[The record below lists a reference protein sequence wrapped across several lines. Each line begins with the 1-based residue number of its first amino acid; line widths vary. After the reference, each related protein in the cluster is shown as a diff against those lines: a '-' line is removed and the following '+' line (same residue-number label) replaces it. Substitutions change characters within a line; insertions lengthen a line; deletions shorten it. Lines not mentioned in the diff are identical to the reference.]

1 MKKVAAAVIERE
13 GRILIARR
21 KKGDLFEGQWE
32 FPGGALEPGETPEEC
47 LKREIFE
54 ELEIEVEVGSFIC
67 SSRYE
72 SRVLSIE
79 LLAFRATYLRG
90 EFKLRDHQEIQWVL
104 AEEFDNYEFSPPD
117 VPIAARLKQ
126 MDTAEKR

>member
-1 MKKVAAAVIERE
+1 MKKVAAAVIEKE
-13 GRILIARR
+13 GRVLIARR

-47 LKREIFE
+47 LKREILE
-54 ELEIEVEVGSFIC
+54 ELEIEVEVGSFVC

-72 SRVLSIE
+72 SALLSIE

-90 EFKLRDHQEIQWVL
+90 EFKLRDHQEIQWVIPD
-104 AEEFDNYEFSPPD
+104 EFERFKFALPD
-117 VPIAARLKQ
+117 IPIAERLKK
-126 MDTAEKR
+126 MTAEKR

>member
-1 MKKVAAAVIERE
+1 M
-13 GRILIARR
+13 IARR

-54 ELEIEVEVGSFIC
+54 ELEIEVEVGSFVC

-72 SRVLSIE
+72 SPLLSIE
-79 LLAFRATYLRG
+79 LSAFRATYLRG
-90 EFKLRDHQEIQWVL
+90 EFKLRDHQEIRWVRP
-104 AEEFDNYEFSPPD
+104 EEFENYEFSPPD
-117 VPIAARLKQ
+117 VPIAERLKK
-126 MDTAEKR
+126 MTAEKR